1 MSYNGVI
8 LSTDKHPK
16 KHKKKW
22 KNDLNMEYMPQ
33 SYHFLLEVR
42 HLVQHS
48 SGIAVTHKVNWSS
61 VNVRQFRGN
70 HAEDYY
76 QNSYKTT
83 NPMRKHLFVLCNSWD
98 YNIELH

>member
-1 MSYNGVI
+1 MS
-8 LSTDKHPK
+8 
-16 KHKKKW
+16 
-22 KNDLNMEYMPQ
+22 Q
-33 SYHFLLEVR
+33 SYHFLLEVL

-48 SGIAVTHKVNWSS
+48 SDIAVTHKFNWSS

-70 HAEDYY
+70 QAEDYY

-83 NPMRKHLFVLCNSWD
+83 SPVRKRLSVLCNSWD